1 MKKIMF
7 ILIFVTFNAMASFTG
22 HWSNENNSNS
32 FSLDLVKDGSNL
44 TGKYCFITNGG
55 DRIDCSERN
64 NINGIVKGHTS
75 VVTFESEFGGDGEAS
90 LSVDNNTLT
99 FTISDYSPFI
109 NANMSVPKTIVFKK
123 DPDKK

>member
-7 ILIFVTFNAMASFTG
+7 ILIFLTFNAMASFTG
-22 HWSNENNSNS
+22 HWSNENASNS
-32 FSLDLVKDGSNL
+32 FTLDLLENGSNL

-55 DRIDCSERN
+55 NRIDCSESN

-90 LSVDNNTLT
+90 LSVDNNTLI
-99 FTISDYSPFI
+99 FAISNTHPFI
-109 NANMSVPKTIVFKK
+109 NANMSVPRTIVFKK